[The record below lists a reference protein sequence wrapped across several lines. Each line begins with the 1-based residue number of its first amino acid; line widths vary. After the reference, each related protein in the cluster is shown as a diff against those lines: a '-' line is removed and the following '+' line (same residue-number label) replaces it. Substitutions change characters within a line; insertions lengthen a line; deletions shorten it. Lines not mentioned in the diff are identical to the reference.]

1 MLVTRPPLLFR
12 LLPTIALVLCVAAV
26 SGASGTELGGAGAP
40 RAGAPIVQ
48 LAQADDLVREV
59 QRSLTDKGYEPGP
72 VDGAMGAGTRSALRQ
87 FQADAGLAVTG
98 RVDDPTVAALRAEP
112 ARAWR
117 LDPGG
122 AVTASPT
129 NERRIALV
137 IGNSDYDTGPLPNPA
152 RDAELMAQTLRDVGF
167 EVIARTDANQLE
179 MKRAIQAFG
188 DSLNEAGQDGVG
200 LFYYAGHGV
209 QAGGRNYLVPVGA
222 RIQRESDMEIEGVA
236 ADWVLA
242 QMEYARNRL
251 NLVVLDACRNNPF
264 ARSFRSGASGLAR
277 MDAPSG
283 TLIAYSTAP
292 GAVATDGTGR
302 NSPYTAALA
311 AAMGRPGLAVE
322 RVFKQVRIKVMEQ
335 TDGQQTPWEA
345 SSLTGEFAFVPGRRE
360 ALTVAAT
367 GSPRLN
373 PPSLSSPGATTT
385 TVAPPTSPPPAV
397 TTPVAIAPSAKSAKD
412 KAVEMAW
419 WQSMGNSNNPADYR
433 AYLDRFGDGGEF
445 ARLAKAR
452 IASLRPGGG
461 REAASRAQVSD
472 IEAAKAAIAKAEAF
486 VADLKANS
494 DGMLAGAASAMP
506 LEKRIEVFRGFL
518 GAVVDFEPMARFSL
532 GSWKDRIGD
541 AEFEEYRRYYE
552 ALFLEFYEFT
562 KGDLWTGEIEVAGV
576 RPYGPD
582 YLVTVTLTPPRGG
595 PSEVGLRLRR
605 KDGSYFGFMIIDVL
619 WKGVSLLVT
628 QRADF
633 KGTLQKGGVPGLIEW
648 MQGKVGYQEE
658 VIDIPR

>member
-1 MLVTRPPLLFR
+1 MLAPRPRSLFR
-12 LLPTIALVLCVAAV
+12 LLALSALALGVAAA
-26 SGASGTELGGAGAP
+26 SGATGAEADQP
-40 RAGAPIVQ
+40 SAPIVQ
-48 LAQADDLVREV
+48 LAQAGSLVREV
-59 QRSLTDKGYEPGP
+59 QQTLKDQGYDPGP

-98 RVDDPTVAALRAEP
+98 RIDDPTVAALRAAP
-112 ARAWR
+112 SRAWK
-117 LDPGG
+117 LDPG
-122 AVTASPT
+122 ATVTASPA

-137 IGNSDYDTGPLPNPA
+137 IGNSDYETGPLSNPA
-152 RDAELMAQTLRDVGF
+152 RDADLMAQTLRDVGF
-167 EVIARTDANQLE
+167 EVIARTDADQLE

-188 DSLNEAGQDGVG
+188 DRLNEAGQDGVG

-311 AAMGRPGLAVE
+311 TAMGRPGLAVE
-322 RVFKQVRIKVMEQ
+322 RVFKQVRIQVMEQ

-345 SSLTGEFAFVPGRRE
+345 SSLTGEFAFVPGRPE

-367 GSPRLN
+367 GAPRLN
-373 PPSLSSPGATTT
+373 PPSLSPPSLSPPA
-385 TVAPPTSPPPAV
+385 SPPPAV
-397 TTPVAIAPSAKSAKD
+397 TTPAVATPAVTTPAVTAPSAKSAKD
-412 KAVEMAW
+412 KAVEVAW
-419 WQSMGNSNNPADYR
+419 WHSIGNSNNPADYR

-452 IASLRPGGG
+452 IASLQPGGG

-494 DGMLAGAASAMP
+494 DGVLAGAASSMP

-532 GSWKDRIGD
+532 GPWNDRIGD
-541 AEFEEYRRYYE
+541 TEFEEYRRYYE

-562 KGDLWTGEIEVAGV
+562 KGDMWTGEIEVAGV

-582 YLVTVTLTPPRGG
+582 YLVTVTLTPPRGA

-658 VIDIPR
+658 IIDIPG